1 MEDIFDVKTI
11 FTQEHV
17 LSWKNLAMALRINE
31 RCVEV
36 SFYSLSRLLN
46 EDNQKKTACIFP
58 GFFRKKPLAG
68 HGRFSDTRIV
78 WFVGFEKTELA
89 DFDEFKNRTWTVS

>member
-1 MEDIFDVKTI
+1 MEDISDVKTI

-46 EDNQKKTACIFP
+46 EDNQKETACIFP
-58 GFFRKKPLAG
+58 CFFRKKLWPAM
-68 HGRFSDTRIV
+68 V
-78 WFVGFEKTELA
+78 
-89 DFDEFKNRTWTVS
+89 DFLTPESYGS